1 MFKAYL
7 VICFISNSMCIL
19 IEDHEGPHANPTK
32 CEERLFELKVEL
44 NKYFKF
50 YNVVEE
56 KCILTRVAT

>member
-1 MFKAYL
+1 
-7 VICFISNSMCIL
+7 MCIL

-56 KCILTRVAT
+56 KCILTRVET